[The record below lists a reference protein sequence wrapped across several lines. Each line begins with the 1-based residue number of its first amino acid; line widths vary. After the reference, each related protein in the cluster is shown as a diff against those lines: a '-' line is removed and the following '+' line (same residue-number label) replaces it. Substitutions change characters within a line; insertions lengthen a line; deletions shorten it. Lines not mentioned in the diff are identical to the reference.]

1 MAPSHATSAPLA
13 QRFGRFENYD
23 ASLTVADDVTAKL
36 LGTVDV
42 TSIEVKDDN
51 LAGHLQ
57 SPDFFDAERHSELR
71 FESESIRIDGSEVV
85 VDGHLTIKGQTRP
98 VEARGTIVGPH
109 EDIAGNTKLGLE
121 LTAIVDRT
129 ELAER
134 LRRAGEPGRTTV
146 GVAGTPCPR
155 ASFRRSRRRRGRR
168 IRPAVVHRRAEAG
181 DRRQLGGDAAGSAE
195 AGHRA

>member
-1 MAPSHATSAPLA
+1 MSTTTETTIPAGTYEIDKIHSHIGFAVKHMVVATF
-13 QRFGRFENYD
+13 RGRFENYD
-23 ASLTVADDVTAKL
+23 ASLTVADDGTAKL

-71 FESESIRIDGSEVV
+71 FESKSIRIDGSEVV
-85 VDGHLTIKGQTRP
+85 VDGRLTIKGQTRP

-129 ELAER
+129 GFGLNWNAPLPKGGMALGNDVTLSVDLELKKA
-134 LRRAGEPGRTTV
+134 
-146 GVAGTPCPR
+146 
-155 ASFRRSRRRRGRR
+155 
-168 IRPAVVHRRAEAG
+168 
-181 DRRQLGGDAAGSAE
+181 
-195 AGHRA
+195 